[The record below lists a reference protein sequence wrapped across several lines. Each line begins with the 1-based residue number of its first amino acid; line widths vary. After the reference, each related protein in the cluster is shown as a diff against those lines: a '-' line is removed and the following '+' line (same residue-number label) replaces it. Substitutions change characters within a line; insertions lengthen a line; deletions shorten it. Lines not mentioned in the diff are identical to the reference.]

1 MKCTGSRI
9 VIECMRENNVDTVFG
24 YPGGAILPLYD
35 ALRDAPLRHILTVHE
50 QGAAHAADGYARASG
65 KIGVCI
71 ATSGPGATN
80 LVTGL
85 ATAYMDSVPLVA
97 ITGQV
102 GTTLLGRDAFQ
113 GVDVTGVT
121 MPITKHNI
129 LVQNIQDLADLMRE
143 AFAIAR
149 EGRPG
154 PVLVDIPR
162 DILTA
167 EYEFFS
173 QTKPIQY
180 SGNCY
185 AMPGSQTVQQA
196 ADMIRAAKQ
205 PVMIVGGGVKAGK
218 AHEKVVELAS
228 ACNLPVVSTLMG
240 LGTFSTANH
249 KFLGL
254 TGMHGQRTANRAV
267 AHADLIIAVGTRFS
281 DRVTG
286 DRSQYVN
293 GKEIIQFDID
303 AGEVGRNLS
312 ADVEFIGNLDLNISC
327 LTQELSTSPP
337 LRFPAWWDQI
347 ELWREDSFEL
357 TSDGTLNPKWIMQHM
372 SQATEANPVIWTT
385 DVGQHQM
392 WAAQHLTVN
401 KPRSWITSGG
411 MGTMGFGLPAA
422 MGAQLACPGTQVV
435 AICGDGGFKMTG
447 MELYTI
453 ASNNIPLICVIIDNH
468 MLGMVRQLQYVFC
481 QERYMS
487 VSLPPFDF
495 VGFARICGVRS
506 QAANTP
512 AEFAAAFSR
521 ALSHSGPSVIVAD
534 IAMDFMVDPMVQPGR
549 PIDQFVDLK
558 PSPEEVS

>member
-9 VIECMRENNVDTVFG
+9 VIECLRENNVDTVFG

-65 KIGVCI
+65 KVGVCI

-85 ATAYMDSVPLVA
+85 ATAYMDSVPVVA

-102 GTTLLGRDAFQ
+102 GTPLLGRDAFQ

-129 LVQNIQDLADLMRE
+129 LVQDVQELAELMRE

-167 EYEFFS
+167 ECEFHS
-173 QTKPIQY
+173 QTKPLQY
-180 SGNCY
+180 TGNCC
-185 AMPGSQTVQQA
+185 AKPDKRMLQQA
-196 ADMIRAAKQ
+196 VDLIQAAQQ
-205 PVMIVGGGVKAGK
+205 PVMIVGGGVKSGR
-218 AHEKVVELAS
+218 AHENSIKFAEM
-228 ACNLPVVSTLMG
+228 CNLPVVSTLMG
-240 LGTFSTANH
+240 LGTFNAENRQ
-249 KFLGL
+249 FLGM
-254 TGMHGQRTANRAV
+254 TGMHGQRTANQAV
-267 AHADLIIAVGTRFS
+267 ANADLIIAVGTRFS

-286 DRSQYVN
+286 DRSQYVA
-293 GKEIIQFDID
+293 GKKIIQFDID
-303 AGEVGRNLS
+303 AGEVGRNIVAQL
-312 ADVEFIGNLDLNISC
+312 EFIGNLDMHLVS
-327 LTQELSTSPP
+327 LTQELSKMSPI
-337 LRFPAWWDQI
+337 RFPTWWEQI
-347 ELWREDSFEL
+347 AQWRNDAYEL
-357 TSDGTLNPKWIMQHM
+357 TNDESLNPRWIMQHM
-372 SQATEANPVIWTT
+372 SQATATNPVTWTT

-392 WAAQHLTVN
+392 WAAQHLSIN
-401 KPRSWITSGG
+401 QPRSWITSGG

-453 ASNNIPLICVIIDNH
+453 ASNNIPVICVIIDNH

-481 QERYMS
+481 EERYMS

-512 AEFAAAFSR
+512 AEFAAAFAR
-521 ALSHSGPSVIVAD
+521 ALSHPGPSVIVAD
-534 IAMDFMVDPMVQPGR
+534 IAADCMVDPMVQPGR

-558 PSPEEVS
+558 PAQEEVA

>member
-9 VIECMRENNVDTVFG
+9 VIECLRENNVDTVFG

-65 KIGVCI
+65 KVGVCI

-85 ATAYMDSVPLVA
+85 ATAYMDSVPVVA

-102 GTTLLGRDAFQ
+102 GTPLLGRDAFQ

-129 LVQNIQDLADLMRE
+129 LIRDIHELAELIRE

-149 EGRPG
+149 ERRPG
-154 PVLVDIPR
+154 PVLIDIPR

-167 EYEFFS
+167 ECEFLS
-173 QTKPIQY
+173 QTQPLQY
-180 SGNCY
+180 SGNSF
-185 AMPGSQTVQQA
+185 ATPDTLIFQQA
-196 ADMIRAAKQ
+196 ADLIRTAKQ

-218 AHEKVVELAS
+218 SYENAIKFAEL
-228 ACNLPVVSTLMG
+228 CNLPVVSTLMG
-240 LGTFSTANH
+240 LGIFNTENRQ
-249 KFLGL
+249 FLGL
-254 TGMHGQRTANRAV
+254 TGMHGKRPANQAV
-267 AHADLIIAVGTRFS
+267 SNADLIIAVGTRFS

-293 GKEIIQFDID
+293 GKTIIQFDID
-303 AGEVGRNLS
+303 AGEVGRNIAAHL
-312 ADVEFIGNLDLNISC
+312 EFIGNLDMNLAS
-327 LTQELSTSPP
+327 LTQELSKTVP
-337 LRFPAWWDQI
+337 LRFPAWWNQIDQ
-347 ELWREDSFEL
+347 WRNESYEHTNDES
-357 TSDGTLNPKWIMQHM
+357 LNPKWIMQHM
-372 SQATEANPVIWTT
+372 SQATATNPVIWTT

-392 WAAQHLTVN
+392 WAAQHLSVN
-401 KPRSWITSGG
+401 QPRSWITSGG

-453 ASNNIPLICVIIDNH
+453 ASNNIPVICVIIDNH

-481 QERYMS
+481 EERYMS

-495 VGFARICGVRS
+495 VGFARICGVRAQS
-506 QAANTP
+506 ANTP
-512 AEFAAAFSR
+512 SEFAAAFAR
-521 ALSHSGPSVIVAD
+521 ALSHPGPSVIVAD
-534 IAMDFMVDPMVQPGR
+534 IAANLMVDPMVQPGQS
-549 PIDQFVDLK
+549 IDQFVEFK
-558 PSPEEVS
+558 PAQEEVA